1 MCKNVLKVLVSLG
14 IVLALNSVGVEGA
27 KKGST
32 GAQVLKLSVGAR
44 PAAMSEAFG
53 ALADDVTAIYWNPAG
68 LANLK
73 EKEFCFMHSDWLK
86 EINYGFAGYAQPL
99 ANDRAL
105 GLSMMYLGSGDM
117 KKLNTNGIEEGDF
130 EAKDMVVT
138 AAYGWKLSEE
148 LSLGASIKAISLKI
162 DNEKANSFA
171 VDVGFLSRTPL
182 ENLLIGGALQ
192 NLGSKVKFINEGDN
206 LPLNVKLGTAYKAMD
221 DRLILLLDINK
232 PVDNDLRLN
241 LGTEYWLT
249 STVALR
255 GGYNSGIDEGS
266 GVTLGIGFALR
277 TLQLDYA
284 YVPYGDLGKTHRYCL
299 LVRF

>member
-1 MCKNVLKVLVSLG
+1 MCKNVLKVLVGLG
-14 IVLALNSVGVEGA
+14 FVLSLNSLVVEAA

-44 PAAMSEAFG
+44 PAAMGEAFG
-53 ALADDVTAIYWNPAG
+53 ALADDTNAIYWNPAG
-68 LANLK
+68 LTQLN
-73 EKEFCFMHSDWLK
+73 EKQIIVMHSDWLK
-86 EINYGFAGYAQPL
+86 EINYGLVGYAQPL
-99 ANDRAL
+99 ANDRTL

-117 KKLNTNGIEEGDF
+117 KKINANGIEEGDF

-138 AAYGWKLSEE
+138 ASYGWKLSEE

-171 VDVGFLSRTPL
+171 VDVGFLSRTPV

-192 NLGSKVKFINEGDN
+192 NLGSKVKFINEGDK
-206 LPLNVKLGTAYKAMD
+206 LPLNVKLGSAYKAMD

-266 GVTLGIGFALR
+266 GITFGIGFALR
-277 TLQLDYA
+277 NLQLDYA

-299 LVRF
+299 LIK